1 MRGRNRSVLL
11 ACGVIACAVV
21 TVLAGVTAQQAPSS
35 ALSASSLWRV
45 TTTKELKGITRLSV
59 TVGDLG
65 SSAAKCTWSKDNL
78 LTAATRPLTDGSIK
92 VVDGRST
99 TADAGV
105 ATLSIDGSAR
115 FLNDTMCVGYL
126 SVALTDLA
134 TPVVPSYGQE
144 ASTFFYE
151 GRPAGPYA
159 LIQGDPPGAPTRS
172 VRLTLGDVR
181 LLSKGGL
188 LTAAPQAFS
197 QGAEDVVTKIVAGFV
212 SEIKQANQ

>member
-1 MRGRNRSVLL
+1 MLL
-11 ACGVIACAVV
+11 VG
-21 TVLAGVTAQQAPSS
+21 LEAQQSPPS
-35 ALSASSLWRV
+35 ALAASSLWRV
-45 TTTKELKGITRLSV
+45 TTTRELKGISRVSV
-59 TVGDLG
+59 TISDLG
-65 SSAAKCTWSKDNL
+65 SSAAKCTWSKDDL
-78 LTAATRPLTDGSIK
+78 LAAATKPLTDGSIK
-92 VVDGRST
+92 VVDGLST
-99 TADAGV
+99 TAEAGV
-105 ATLSIDGSAR
+105 ATLSIEGSAR
-115 FLNDTMCVGYL
+115 FLNDAMCVGYL

-159 LIQGDPPGAPTRS
+159 LLQGDPPGSPTRS

-188 LTAAPQAFS
+188 LTAAPSAFS
-197 QGAEDVVTKIVAGFV
+197 QGAQDAVTKIVAGFV

>member
-1 MRGRNRSVLL
+1 LL
-11 ACGVIACAVV
+11 ACGVVI
-21 TVLAGVTAQQAPSS
+21 LLGSLRAQQAPSS
-35 ALSASSLWRV
+35 ALAASSLWRV
-45 TTTKELKGITRLSV
+45 TATRELKGITRLSV
-59 TVGDLG
+59 TVSDLG
-65 SSAAKCTWSKDNL
+65 STAAKCTWSTDGL
-78 LTAATRPLTDGSIK
+78 LAAATRPLTDGSIK

-99 TADAGV
+99 TAEAGV
-105 ATLSIDGSAR
+105 ATLSIEGSAR
-115 FLNDTMCVGYL
+115 FLNDAMCVGYL

-144 ASTFFYE
+144 ANTFFYE

-197 QGAEDVVTKIVAGFV
+197 QGAEDAVTRIVSGFV

>member
-1 MRGRNRSVLL
+1 MRRRSQSVLL
-11 ACGVIACAVV
+11 GCGVVIL
-21 TVLAGVTAQQAPSS
+21 LASLSAQQAPSS
-35 ALSASSLWRV
+35 ALAASSLWRV
-45 TTTKELKGITRLSV
+45 TTTRELKGITRLSV

-65 SSAAKCTWSKDNL
+65 STAAKCTWSKDDL
-78 LTAATRPLTDGSIK
+78 LAAATRSLTEGSIK
-92 VVDGRST
+92 VADPRSIT
-99 TADAGV
+99 PEAGV
-105 ATLSIDGSAR
+105 ATLSIEGSVR
-115 FLNDTMCVGYL
+115 FLNDAMCVGYV

-172 VRLTLGDVR
+172 VRLALGDVR

-188 LTAAPQAFS
+188 LTAAPSAFS
-197 QGAEDVVTKIVAGFV
+197 QGAQDAVTKIVAGFV